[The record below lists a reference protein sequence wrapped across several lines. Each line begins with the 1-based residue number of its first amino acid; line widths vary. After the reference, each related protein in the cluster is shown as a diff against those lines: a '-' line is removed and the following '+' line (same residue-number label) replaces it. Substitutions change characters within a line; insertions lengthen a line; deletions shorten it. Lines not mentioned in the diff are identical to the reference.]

1 MGNKVTTTL
10 SFCITCKNRFE
21 QIKKTLP
28 RNLLDNREFKHLI
41 EFVLVDFGS
50 ADGLQDWIYE
60 NFIDDI
66 RSGYLKYYYTEE
78 IVDWHASI
86 AKNTTHLLASNEII
100 TNLDCDNYTGVNG
113 GKFVIDKMTE
123 CGVHKTLLHQFSN
136 DKDDGSYG
144 RISFSRRN
152 FLYIGGY
159 DESFEP
165 MGYQDVD
172 LIIRL
177 LASGLKYM
185 QICDNLYNKTI
196 PNTKEEGL
204 LNVKTK
210 SNWID
215 MNYRNSQRSR
225 KNIRLGKFI
234 VNQDKNHIGIIDNLF
249 VFDI

>member
-1 MGNKVTTTL
+1 MRRVIGCFV
-10 SFCITCKNRFE
+10 
-21 QIKKTLP
+21 IKLP
-28 RNLLDNREFKHLI
+28 RLSRQFIAEKHLVKPI
-41 EFVLVDFGS
+41 IQITDAVSIIIGKNGPFLRKKAEFVLESFVPSVRYFSSLIACIDEFVLVDFGS

-60 NFIDDI
+60 NFIGDI

-78 IVDWHASI
+78 MEDWHASI

-100 TNLDCDNYTGVNG
+100 TNLDCDNYSGVNG
-113 GKFVIDKMTE
+113 GKFVIDK
-123 CGVHKTLLHQFSN
+123 
-136 DKDDGSYG
+136 
-144 RISFSRRN
+144 
-152 FLYIGGY
+152 
-159 DESFEP
+159 
-165 MGYQDVD
+165 GYQDVD

-177 LASGLKYM
+177 LSSGLRY
-185 QICDNLYNKTI
+185 IHIDDNLYNKTI

-234 VNQDKNHIGIIDNLF
+234 ANQDKNHIGRL
-249 VFDI
+249 

>member
-1 MGNKVTTTL
+1 MV
-10 SFCITCKNRFE
+10 
-21 QIKKTLP
+21 P
-28 RNLLDNREFKHLI
+28 R
-41 EFVLVDFGS
+41 
-50 ADGLQDWIYE
+50 WIYE
-60 NFIDDI
+60 NSLTISDQIFNV
-66 RSGYLKYYYTEE
+66 YYTEE

-185 QICDNLYNKTI
+185 QICDNLIIKPYLIQK
-196 PNTKEEGL
+196 G
-204 LNVKTK
+204 
-210 SNWID
+210 
-215 MNYRNSQRSR
+215 
-225 KNIRLGKFI
+225 
-234 VNQDKNHIGIIDNLF
+234 GIIKCKK
-249 VFDI
+249 